1 MDEVAQMTTKHFS
14 FVAHG
19 GLDRRLRRERLR
31 PASTRD
37 SVRGSLPGSAR
48 ANGNAGCGEIETG
61 GSRST
66 MIQRCTVDVVCSAL
80 APCCLFPLRLIG
92 SFPFP
97 CPLAPPPPAA
107 ESGYSFPSPA
117 HSGQSSS
124 HLFVSRRSVSSIASP
139 CNVARRALWLLQL
152 GGFVV
157 TYRRTGAS

>member
-1 MDEVAQMTTKHFS
+1 MTTKHFS

-37 SVRGSLPGSAR
+37 SMRRSLPGSGTCER
-48 ANGNAGCGEIETG
+48 KCSLRRDRNGRQSFDDDPTVHRGRSLLSV
-61 GSRST
+61 GS
-66 MIQRCTVDVVCSAL
+66 L
-80 APCCLFPLRLIG
+80 L
-92 SFPFP
+92 PFP
-97 CPLAPPPPAA
+97 STADRFFSVSLPPSPIPPHFA
-107 ESGYSFPSPA
+107 ERPSGYSFPSPA
-117 HSGQSSS
+117 HSGRSSS